1 MSGPQLGELSAAKL
15 TPAYPLPVSP
25 GVSSKMRQQRS
36 RDTMPEV
43 LLRKDLHRRGLRFR
57 THGKIVPGTQR
68 SVDVVFARSR
78 VAVFVD
84 GCFWHGCP
92 VHGRRHFDSN
102 PDYWSA
108 KIRRNSNRDDD
119 TNRRLRAAGWEVV
132 RVWEHKET
140 TEAADLVEQVVR
152 SRAGGR

>member
-1 MSGPQLGELSAAKL
+1 MSGPRLGEFGAANP

-36 RDTMPEV
+36 QDTLPEL
-43 LLRKDLHRRGLRFR
+43 LLRKDLHQSGLRFR
-57 THGKIVPGTQR
+57 THRKIVPGTQR

-78 VAVFVD
+78 VALFVD

-92 VHGRRHFDSN
+92 VHGRRHFVSN
-102 PDYWSA
+102 ADYWSA
-108 KIRRNSNRDDD
+108 KIRRNIDRDDD

-132 RVWEHKET
+132 RVWEHEET

-152 SRAGGR
+152 SRAGSR